1 MEQYILKQFW
11 KDLVLVG
18 DLEMEFED
26 FKEQFKQYEPIEN
39 ETKMVRV
46 ASDDDLDEVYY
57 EEEPVGD

>member
-1 MEQYILKQFW
+1 MEQFILKQFW

-18 DLEMEFED
+18 DLEMEFDD
-26 FKEQFKQYEPIEN
+26 FKEIFKQYEPIEN

>member
-1 MEQYILKQFW
+1 MEQYILKKLW

-18 DLEMEFED
+18 DLEMEFDD
-26 FKEQFKQYEPIEN
+26 FKEIFKQYEPIED